1 MESQDLLSPKQVARA
16 LGVSESSLKR
26 WCDQGLIATVR
37 TAGGHRKIQISE
49 ALRFARAG
57 NYPIVAPEVLELP
70 VTHSAGE
77 AGLPRGRSLLR
88 EALLDGNDS
97 VAHQVIFD
105 LYLAGYSVSVICDE
119 VIAGAFRDI
128 GDRWACHEADV
139 YQERR
144 GCGIALRVL
153 YELRRLQPQPSI
165 DHLALGGTI
174 QGDAYSLA
182 PTMAELV
189 LRGIGW
195 NAIFLGSSL
204 PISSLIKAIHENRPG
219 LFWLSV
225 SYVDPSV
232 DFISEFGELS
242 KTCTDLGVALAVGGR
257 ALTEDLRRQMVYS
270 AYCDT
275 MQQLESFAKT
285 LIRHPT
291 RGAASKKP
299 SASR

>member
-26 WCDQGLIATVR
+26 WCDQSLIATVR

-70 VTHSAGE
+70 ATTGAGD

-88 EALLDGNDS
+88 EALLDGNDG

-105 LYLAGYSVSVICDE
+105 LYLAGHSISVICDE

-153 YELRRLQPQPSI
+153 YELRRLQPQPPVE
-165 DHLALGGTI
+165 HLALGGTI
-174 QGDAYSLA
+174 QGDTYSLA
-182 PTMAELV
+182 PTMGELV

-195 NAIFLGSSL
+195 NATFLGSSL
-204 PISSLIKAIHENRPG
+204 PISSLIKAIHENRPR

-225 SYVDPSV
+225 SYIDPAV
-232 DFISEFGELS
+232 DFVSEFGELS
-242 KTCTDLGVALAVGGR
+242 KTCTDSGVALAVGGR

-270 AYCDT
+270 TYCDT
-275 MQQLESFAKT
+275 MQQFESFAMT
-285 LIRHPT
+285 LIR
-291 RGAASKKP
+291 
-299 SASR
+299 